1 MHIQQSGYHSDL
13 RNIKSAI
20 RPLSRTRKRYEITI
34 RIYYKK
40 KIADFAGMI
49 AFDKDDEEILLWKT
63 QRVKV
68 DKILETEPGY
78 FSWIQMRF
86 PCCTLRKF

>member
-1 MHIQQSGYHSDL
+1 MEERTLSAAQFYCGKTLENAHQQSGYHSDL

-40 KIADFAGMI
+40 KLLILQDR
-49 AFDKDDEEILLWKT
+49 AFDKDDEEIYFGKH
-63 QRVKV
+63 KV
-68 DKILETEPGY
+68 
-78 FSWIQMRF
+78 
-86 PCCTLRKF
+86 